1 MAVSQQVTFNFI
13 TQNKALIIT
22 FLVIV
27 VFTFHLFTH
36 QTFFEGSLLET
47 KRILLI
53 DFTKP

>member
-53 DFTKP
+53 DFTKA